1 MQCNF
6 QLTPHSHSHFIAKQ
20 FIFVAFYLHQHTYMR
35 TYTHTYT
42 YMLAN
47 ERHFFTFRAHIIKFG
62 FAYILY
68 IYVHA
73 CICIC
78 IHKLYL
84 LLFSPVLTAGM
95 LLCCF
100 FLNIYIFL
108 FYLHYVCSTLYKCG
122 HFMRFYCLIFFSF
135 CFFFLLLFFLRVP
148 VIISFAL
155 FTYLLLLFFFFSC
168 LPLLV
173 AAIAVVARTSVS
185 PAAAAIALIR
195 PVVHPTSAGHWS
207 SVYENSTK

>member
-35 TYTHTYT
+35 AYTHTYT
-42 YMLAN
+42 YMHAN

-108 FYLHYVCSTLYKCG
+108 FYLHYVCSTLYKCV
-122 HFMRFYCLIFFSF
+122 HFMGFYCLIFFSF
-135 CFFFLLLFFLRVP
+135 CFFFCCYFFFVYLLSYRLLFSRICCCCFFFHVCHCLLLQLRL
-148 VIISFAL
+148 SLAL
-155 FTYLLLLFFFFSC
+155 PFRRQQ
-168 LPLLV
+168 PQ
-173 AAIAVVARTSVS
+173 
-185 PAAAAIALIR
+185 
-195 PVVHPTSAGHWS
+195 
-207 SVYENSTK
+207 